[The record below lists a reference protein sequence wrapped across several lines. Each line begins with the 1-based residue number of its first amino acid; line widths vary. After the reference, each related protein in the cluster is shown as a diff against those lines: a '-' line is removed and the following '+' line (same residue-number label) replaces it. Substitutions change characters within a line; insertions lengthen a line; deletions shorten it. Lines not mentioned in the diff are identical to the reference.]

1 MFSRQVRAP
10 SSVAVDF
17 SLPDLINP
25 QPRSPLPGAR
35 SVSLSGTEPEGA
47 LDAPLPRAAPNPP
60 DVAAMIDQDIAVP
73 NPQGWQN
80 AADAIF
86 HNARRRPSHA
96 AIIDGA
102 RTITY
107 AELAALVAKT
117 AGHLETIGVQPGEIV
132 GVALGDDADHI
143 VAMLAIAWLGAVIL
157 PMDVRWTAQEK
168 HRIAAH
174 FGARL
179 VLVPEGGEPLPGIET
194 VALTQ
199 AWRQGVA
206 AHAGD
211 GGFVRRREQPLL
223 LSLSSGTTGAP
234 KGPMVTHGHAL
245 SRIFIYTISLTFNE
259 ADRFIT
265 ATPLYFGGARYM
277 TLAYLFMGATVVIY
291 PAPYQAEELA
301 QAVNDKAITS
311 LFLVPTLLRR
321 LLEMPKT
328 ALPLFP
334 ALRLLISSGSSLYPD
349 ERRRIMRELCPN
361 FFNFYSSS
369 EGGGISLLRPEH
381 PDAVSLSVGKVVF
394 GAEVQIIDEQHKEV
408 APGAIGAIRY
418 RGGAVAESYY
428 RNPEESASAF
438 RDGWYYPGDLGRFDA
453 DGFLYLTG
461 RAKDMIIRGGVNV
474 YPAEIEETLIAH
486 PAVAEAAVIGWPSRE
501 RGEEIA
507 AFVVCR
513 ASASEQ
519 ELIEH
524 CRRSLAPYKI
534 PKGVFFLD
542 ELPKS
547 GLGKVLKPALAERLR
562 GRP

>member
-1 MFSRQVRAP
+1 MIYR
-10 SSVAVDF
+10 
-17 SLPDLINP
+17 DL
-25 QPRSPLPGAR
+25 
-35 SVSLSGTEPEGA
+35 
-47 LDAPLPRAAPNPP
+47 
-60 DVAAMIDQDIAVP
+60 AVP

-80 AADAIF
+80 VADAIF
-86 HNARRRPSHA
+86 HNARRRPAHA
-96 AIIDGA
+96 AIVDGA

-107 AELAALVAKT
+107 ADLAVLVAKT
-117 AGHLETIGVQPGEIV
+117 AGHLETIGVKPGELV
-132 GVALGDDADHI
+132 GVALGDDADHV

-179 VLVPEGGEPLPGIET
+179 VLVPDGDAPLSGIET

-199 AWRQGVA
+199 AWHRSVA
-206 AHAGD
+206 AHAGN

-223 LSLSSGTTGAP
+223 LSLSSGTTGTP

-245 SRIFIYTISLTFNE
+245 NRLFIYTISLTFNE

-277 TLAYLFMGATVVIY
+277 TLAYLFMGATVVVY
-291 PAPYQAEELA
+291 PPPYEPEELVR
-301 QAVNDKAITS
+301 AVNDQRITS

-321 LLEMPKT
+321 LLEMPKRS
-328 ALPLFP
+328 LPLFP
-334 ALRLLISSGSSLYPD
+334 TLRLLISSGSSLYPD
-349 ERRRIMRELCPN
+349 ERRRIMRELSPN

-381 PDAVSLSVGKVVF
+381 PDEASLSVGQVVF

-408 APGAIGAIRY
+408 ASGAIGTIRY

-428 RNPEESASAF
+428 RNPQESATAF
-438 RDGWYYPGDLGRFDA
+438 RDGWYYPGDLGKFDA

-461 RAKDMIIRGGVNV
+461 RAKDMIIRGGVNI
-474 YPAEIEETLIAH
+474 YPAEIEQTLIAH
-486 PAVAEAAVIGWPSRE
+486 PAVAEAAVVGWPSRE

-513 ASASEQ
+513 ASVSEHD
-519 ELIEH
+519 LIAH
-524 CRRSLAPYKI
+524 CRQSLAPYKI
-534 PKGVFFLD
+534 PKGIFLLD

-547 GLGKVLKPALAERLR
+547 GLGKVLKPALAERLKELT
-562 GRP
+562 